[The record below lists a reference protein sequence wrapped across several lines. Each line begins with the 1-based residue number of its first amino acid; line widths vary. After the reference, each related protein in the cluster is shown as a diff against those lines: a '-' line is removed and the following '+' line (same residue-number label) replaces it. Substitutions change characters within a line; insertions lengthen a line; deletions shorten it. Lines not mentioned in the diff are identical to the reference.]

1 MNRQQRRHPGKE
13 TPQRPPH
20 EQELLDKSQPDDE
33 ASPRAKSH
41 RHKKVTAD
49 KWNQ

>member
-1 MNRQQRRHPGKE
+1 MNRKERRHPDQESQPKPPQKE
-13 TPQRPPH
+13 Q
-20 EQELLDKSQPDDE
+20 LDKSQPDDE
-33 ASPRAKSH
+33 LSVRAKSH